1 MPKWTFLFVGLVCW
15 ALSIGAESGADGP
28 SVVSFDPATF
38 VAIRQR
44 LQAGDASLKPALEAL
59 VEDADK
65 ALKVPPAS
73 VMDKAQPFPGADK
86 HDYVSYAP
94 YFWPNPDTPSG
105 LPYVRHDGKR
115 NREQTAKGDAPRFQ
129 RTVGAVSTLG
139 LAYGYTGREPY
150 AEHAVELLRAWFLD
164 PATRMNPNFT
174 HAQAVLGENS
184 GRGTGLIEFAG
195 MPRLLDA
202 LGLLRGSPAWTAE
215 DRKGMDAWLA
225 EYAHWLA
232 TSKEAADERNAK
244 NNHGTWFDVHE
255 ASLLLYLGKT
265 DEARAVCERAK
276 TKRIAVQ
283 IEPDGRMP
291 LELARADGWGYSTF
305 NARALT
311 ELATLAQR
319 VDVDLWHHETADG
332 RSIPRAL
339 DYLAAYTD
347 PEKKWPHNQMNNFN
361 RGAILPALLRG
372 QVAYGEAAYAEA
384 LGRLPGEA
392 VARERTRLSTEMHE

>member
-1 MPKWTFLFVGLVCW
+1 VPAAIWLLAKAMGKSASMPMTSPVLRISGPRMTSTPGNLAKGKTTSFTAVCFGGVGSTMPSSASDLPIISLAAILAKGWPW
-15 ALSIGAESGADGP
+15 ALETKGT
-28 SVVSFDPATF
+28 V
-38 VAIRQR
+38 R
-44 LQAGDASLKPALEAL
+44 LAR
-59 VEDADK
+59 
-65 ALKVPPAS
+65 
-73 VMDKAQPFPGADK
+73 
-86 HDYVSYAP
+86 
-94 YFWPNPDTPSG
+94 G
-105 LPYVRHDGKR
+105 L
-115 NREQTAKGDAPRFQ
+115 T
-129 RTVGAVSTLG
+129 
-139 LAYGYTGREPY
+139 
-150 AEHAVELLRAWFLD
+150 
-164 PATRMNPNFT
+164 
-174 HAQAVLGENS
+174 
-184 GRGTGLIEFAG
+184 
-195 MPRLLDA
+195 
-202 LGLLRGSPAWTAE
+202 AWTAE

-319 VDVDLWHHETADG
+319 VDVDLWHHETPDG
-332 RSIPRAL
+332 RSIRRAL

-347 PEKKWPHNQMNNFN
+347 PEKKWQHNQMNNFN
-361 RGAILPALLRG
+361 RAAILPALLRG

-384 LGRLPGEA
+384 LGRLPAEA
-392 VARERTRLSTEMHE
+392 VARERTRLSTGK